1 MATTATTDRPRSR
14 DAQREDAPDAVVAA
28 CDDVPAQLRLLDDE
42 YAREILA
49 ALAGTPM
56 RGRDLIERCEMSRAT
71 VYRRLDRLRA
81 AGLVTAETAV
91 DPDGHHCQ
99 EFRLARDELTV
110 RIENGALTVVATPA
124 ADPSA

>member
-14 DAQREDAPDAVVAA
+14 DARREDAVVVDA

-81 AGLVTAETAV
+81 AGLVAAETAV

-110 RIENGALTVVATPA
+110 RIENGALRVVATPA

>member
-14 DAQREDAPDAVVAA
+14 DARREDAVVVDA

-81 AGLVTAETAV
+81 AGLVAAETVV

-110 RIENGALTVVATPA
+110 RIENGALRVVATPA

>member
-14 DAQREDAPDAVVAA
+14 DARREDAVVVDA

-110 RIENGALTVVATPA
+110 RIENGTLTVVATPA
-124 ADPSA
+124 VDPSA